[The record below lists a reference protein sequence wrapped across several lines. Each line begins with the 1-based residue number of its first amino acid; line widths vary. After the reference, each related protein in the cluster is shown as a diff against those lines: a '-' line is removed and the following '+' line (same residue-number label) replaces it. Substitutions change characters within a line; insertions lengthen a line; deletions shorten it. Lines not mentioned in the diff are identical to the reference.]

1 MLNIVELCMAFLD
14 AFLDASGVRIYTQR
28 IFIAFSSCTQ
38 GTLDSLDGRIRP
50 GETPRLKTMMGDP
63 SGSLLHRGR

>member
-14 AFLDASGVRIYTQR
+14 AFLDAIGKAQR

-50 GETPRLKTMMGDP
+50 GETPRLETMMGDP